1 MRVFLAAI
9 PLEGQTV
16 RVIGEGHFAEA
27 KLRLFL
33 TSPARLIW
41 HKTGEAAV
49 PADIAARVKISGRA
63 EPSRKQLKN
72 TALLFVAGDPSEK
85 LKALCARYNIL
96 LNVVD
101 SPAQSSFQTPAL
113 IDRGGVVAAVATG
126 GAAPLLARD
135 LRSLVEEAL
144 PANIGLLADLA
155 QDVRKTV
162 RSVLPN
168 FSARRDYWVRALRGP
183 ARDRALQGDAAGARR
198 ALMQALN
205 GPAETPAGVVH
216 LVGAGPGDPDLLTL
230 KALRLLRD
238 ADVVVHDRLVGPQ
251 ILDRVRRDARRID
264 VGKSKGDHPVPQDEI
279 ADILIAEARAGHRVV
294 RLKGGDPFIFGRGG
308 EELEALQDAGVEA
321 YVVPGV
327 SAALACAAAAG
338 VPLTHR
344 DHAQAVT
351 LVSAV
356 VKQGGEEPDWRALA
370 AANHTVAVYMG
381 AGAGL
386 CVRDGLVGAG
396 RDPQTPVAVVENAS
410 LENEKI
416 VAGRLADLPGL
427 IARHEIVGPAT
438 ILVGEAAGAALAR
451 QEKRETAQSESVA

>member
-1 MRVFLAAI
+1 
-9 PLEGQTV
+9 
-16 RVIGEGHFAEA
+16 
-27 KLRLFL
+27 
-33 TSPARLIW
+33 
-41 HKTGEAAV
+41 
-49 PADIAARVKISGRA
+49 
-63 EPSRKQLKN
+63 
-72 TALLFVAGDPSEK
+72 
-85 LKALCARYNIL
+85 
-96 LNVVD
+96 
-101 SPAQSSFQTPAL
+101 
-113 IDRGGVVAAVATG
+113 
-126 GAAPLLARD
+126 
-135 LRSLVEEAL
+135 
-144 PANIGLLADLA
+144 
-155 QDVRKTV
+155 
-162 RSVLPN
+162 
-168 FSARRDYWVRALRGP
+168 
-183 ARDRALQGDAAGARR
+183 
-198 ALMQALN
+198 MQALN

-251 ILDRVRRDARRID
+251 TLDRVRRDARRID

-308 EELEALQDAGVEA
+308 EELEALQDAGIEA

-370 AANHTVAVYMG
+370 AANHTIAVYMG

-386 CVRDGLVGAG
+386 RVRDGLVGAG

-451 QEKRETAQSESVA
+451 QEKREAAESESVA